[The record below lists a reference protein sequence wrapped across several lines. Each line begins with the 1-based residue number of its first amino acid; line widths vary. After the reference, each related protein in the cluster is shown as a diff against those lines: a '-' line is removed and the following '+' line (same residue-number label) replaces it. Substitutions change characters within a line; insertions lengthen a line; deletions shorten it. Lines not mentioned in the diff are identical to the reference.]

1 MVNPKEM
8 SCREKEEKISY
19 LKRSNWFYLGLK
31 FHYFSRYFKKR
42 KVHKHQTKETLDLF
56 LPYEVY
62 SETEYIS
69 IMLTAN
75 LEL

>member
-1 MVNPKEM
+1 MVLSWPE
-8 SCREKEEKISY
+8 ISLL
-19 LKRSNWFYLGLK
+19 LKVL
-31 FHYFSRYFKKR
+31 KR

-69 IMLTAN
+69 IMLTSN